1 MDVTTTNTKIGK
13 FDARFF
19 HLVFEEEFAKVSVD
33 IVNLLIQ
40 ILLKQFYSVGVDIT
54 NNVLIIQTHL
64 LIRLKDILVQSTA

>member
-40 ILLKQFYSVGVDIT
+40 ILLNGVEVT